1 MLQFWTS
8 LNPVNWSHQKT
19 GIPLKKK
26 ASASNPILHSQ
37 LFHHGLAYVFASC
50 ISIIPPKK
58 QTKKSSFVWQLYCEQ
73 TQHFRLGLNKRPEP
87 EKKTVLPRP
96 GPGPGP
102 KVWLK
107 YIIARTKSPKAIPTF
122 AKAKAKT
129 HHETTCLTVKGH
141 VFFQSPWW
149 SQHPQKPLGFWVL
162 VKSASAK
169 PLGFWVF
176 FTTPSLEVHFTQK
189 DSIANFG
196 GNP

>member
-8 LNPVNWSHQKT
+8 LNLVNWSHQKT

-50 ISIIPPKK
+50 ISIIPQKK

-73 TQHFRLGLNKRPEP
+73 TQHFPRV
-87 EKKTVLPRP
+87 EKQNGTRKKNRSPTA
-96 GPGPGP
+96 GAGTGP

-107 YIIARTKSPKAIPTF
+107 YIIARTKSPKAIPTL

-129 HHETTCLTVKGH
+129 HHETTCLTDGTCGL
-141 VFFQSPWW
+141 SN
-149 SQHPQKPLGFWVL
+149 PLG
-162 VKSASAK
+162 
-169 PLGFWVF
+169 
-176 FTTPSLEVHFTQK
+176 EVN
-189 DSIANFG
+189 I
-196 GNP
+196 